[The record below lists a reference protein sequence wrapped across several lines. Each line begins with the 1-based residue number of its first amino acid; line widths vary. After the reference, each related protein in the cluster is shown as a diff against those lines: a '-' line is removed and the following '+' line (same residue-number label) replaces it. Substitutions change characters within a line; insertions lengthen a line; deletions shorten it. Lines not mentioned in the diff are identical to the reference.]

1 MCLTDQFSEKCGCK
15 LSSTHLVQVGYLD
28 EKVALWEGA
37 VQQGATAV
45 VVLLK
50 RQKWQQHELERAAI
64 AQEAARPL
72 TPPKATSQAARNPNG
87 SHTAAAVQAG
97 PSRRQSSPLG
107 LPIAASSPVGMRF
120 TGTINFSM
128 TFIPYYHVC

>member
-1 MCLTDQFSEKCGCK
+1 MAHWRTER
-15 LSSTHLVQVGYLD
+15 STRLVQVGHLD
-28 EKVALWEGA
+28 QKVALWEGG

-72 TPPKATSQAARNPNG
+72 TPPRATSQAARNPNG
-87 SHTAAAVQAG
+87 SHTAAAV
-97 PSRRQSSPLG
+97 
-107 LPIAASSPVGMRF
+107 
-120 TGTINFSM
+120 
-128 TFIPYYHVC
+128 